1 MNRLRLRLALVL
13 ISASIL
19 LLSSH
24 VLALGQE
31 SETPAEPLPA
41 PPTGVVISD
50 HPNDDGHTIEVGWE
64 LSKDD
69 GAGLNNVMA
78 YEIYRS
84 TSPQGE
90 FMQVGVMGKGLN
102 TYTDRGEKDKTK
114 NGEPNPRYIG
124 AGIDYYYK
132 MRTKTTAGTYS
143 EFSEVV
149 SGRAA
154 NNWYHTGK
162 TNILVAVL
170 VFSLLVVYFINAAR
184 KGKELYVRPLAG
196 IDAVDESI
204 GRATEMGRPILF
216 VLGIG
221 TAADL
226 ATIAGYTILARV
238 AKMTADYQ
246 TKVLV
251 PVNEPVMLAVAQE
264 TVRNA
269 YMEAGRP
276 DMYDEKNIFYVTAM
290 QFPFVAAV
298 CGIMLREQTATN
310 FYMGVF
316 YAESLILAETGSF
329 SGAIQISGTDQIAQ
343 LPFFVAATD
352 YTLIGEEL
360 YAASGYL
367 SKEALLL
374 GPIKAQDYAKA
385 ILIALLG
392 LAVITW
398 SFGWGFFKSLIST
411 IS

>member
-13 ISASIL
+13 ISASVL
-19 LLSSH
+19 LLSTH
-24 VLALGQE
+24 VSALGQE

-41 PPTGVVISD
+41 PPTGLIISD
-50 HPNDDGHTIEVGWE
+50 EPNDDGHTTVVSWE

-69 GAGLNNVMA
+69 GGGLNNVMA
-78 YEIYRS
+78 YEIFRS
-84 TSPQGE
+84 TSPEGE
-90 FMQVGVMGKGLN
+90 FLQVGVMGKGLN
-102 TYTDRGEKDKTK
+102 TYTDRGEKEKTI

-132 MRTKTTAGTYS
+132 MRAKSTTGTYS
-143 EFSEVV
+143 EFTEVV
-149 SGRAA
+149 TGQAE

-162 TNILVAVL
+162 TNIMIAVL
-170 VFSLLVVYFINAAR
+170 IFSGLVIYFINAAR
-184 KGKELYVRPLAG
+184 KGKELYVRPIAG
-196 IDAVDESI
+196 INAVDESI

-216 VLGIG
+216 VLGTG

-238 AKMTADYQ
+238 AKMTAEYQ

-310 FYMGVF
+310 FYMGIF
-316 YAESLILAETGSF
+316 HAESLILAETGAIA
-329 SGAIQISGTDQIAQ
+329 GAIQISGTDQIAQ

-385 ILIALLG
+385 ILLTLLG

>member
-1 MNRLRLRLALVL
+1 MNRLKFRLALVL
-13 ISASIL
+13 ISASVL
-19 LLSSH
+19 LLFSH
-24 VLALGQE
+24 VSALGQE
-31 SETPAEPLPA
+31 SERPAEPIPA
-41 PPTGVVISD
+41 PPTNVVISD

-84 TSPQGE
+84 TSAQGE
-90 FMQVGVMGKGLN
+90 FQQVGVMGKGLN

-149 SGRAA
+149 SGQAQ

-170 VFSLLVVYFINAAR
+170 VFGGLVVYFINAAR
-184 KGKELYVRPLAG
+184 KGKELYVRPIAG
-196 IDAVDESI
+196 INAVDESI

-216 VLGIG
+216 VLGTG

-246 TKVLV
+246 TRVLV

-298 CGIMLREQTATN
+298 CGIMLREETATN

-316 YAESLILAETGSF
+316 HAESLILAETGAI

-374 GPIKAQDYAKA
+374 GPIKAQDYTKA
-385 ILIALLG
+385 ILVALLG

>member
-1 MNRLRLRLALVL
+1 MNRFKSRLTLIL
-13 ISASIL
+13 ISVSVL
-19 LLSSH
+19 LLFGHMPS
-24 VLALGQE
+24 LGQE
-31 SETPAEPLPA
+31 SEPPPAPLPA

-50 HPNDDGHTIEVGWE
+50 DPNDDGHTTVVSWE

-69 GAGLNNVMA
+69 GGGLNNVMA
-78 YEIYRS
+78 YEIFRS
-84 TSPQGE
+84 TSPEGE
-90 FMQVGVMGKGLN
+90 FLQVGVMGKGLN
-102 TYTDRGEKDKTK
+102 TYTDRGEKEKTK
-114 NGEPNPRYIG
+114 NGELNPRYIG

-132 MRTKTTAGTYS
+132 MRTKSTTGTYS
-143 EFSEVV
+143 EFTEVV
-149 SGRAA
+149 TGQAE

-162 TNILVAVL
+162 TNIMIAVL
-170 VFSLLVVYFINAAR
+170 LFSGFVVYFINAAR
-184 KGKELYVRPLAG
+184 KGKELYVRPIAG
-196 IDAVDESI
+196 INAVDESI

-216 VLGIG
+216 VLGTG

-238 AKMTADYQ
+238 AKMTAEYQ

-310 FYMGVF
+310 FYMGIF
-316 YAESLILAETGSF
+316 HAESLILAETGAIT
-329 SGAIQISGTDQIAQ
+329 GAIQISGTDQLSQ

-374 GPIKAQDYAKA
+374 GPVKAQDYAKV
-385 ILIALLG
+385 ILLTLLG

-398 SFGWGFFKSLIST
+398 SFGWGFFRSLIST

>member
-1 MNRLRLRLALVL
+1 MNRLKFRLALVL
-13 ISASIL
+13 ISASVL
-19 LLSSH
+19 LLFSH
-24 VLALGQE
+24 VSALGPE
-31 SETPAEPLPA
+31 SERPAEPIPA

-69 GAGLNNVMA
+69 GGGLNNVMA
-78 YEIYRS
+78 YQIFRS
-84 TSPQGE
+84 TSPEGE
-90 FMQVGVMGKGLN
+90 FLQVGVMGKGLDS
-102 TYTDRGEKDKTK
+102 YIDRGEKEKTR
-114 NGEPNPRYIG
+114 NREPNPRYIG

-132 MRTKTTAGTYS
+132 MRAKSTTGTYS
-143 EFSEVV
+143 EFSELVV
-149 SGRAA
+149 GQAK

-162 TNILVAVL
+162 TNIMIAVL
-170 VFSLLVVYFINAAR
+170 IFSGLVIYFITAAKR
-184 KGKELYVRPLAG
+184 GKELYVRPIAG

-216 VLGIG
+216 VLGTG

-246 TKVLV
+246 TRVLV

-264 TVRNA
+264 TVKSA

-298 CGIMLREQTATN
+298 CGLMIREQTATN
-310 FYMGVF
+310 FYMGIF
-316 YAESLILAETGSF
+316 HAESLILAETGAIT
-329 SGAIQISGTDQIAQ
+329 GAIQISGTDQLAQ

-374 GPIKAQDYAKA
+374 GPVKAQDYAKV
-385 ILIALLG
+385 ILLTLLG
-392 LAVITW
+392 LAIITW

>member
-1 MNRLRLRLALVL
+1 MIRFKIRLALVL
-13 ISASIL
+13 ISASVL
-19 LLSSH
+19 LLFCYLS
-24 VLALGQE
+24 APGQE

-50 HPNDDGHTIEVGWE
+50 DPNDDGHTTIVSWQ
-64 LSKDD
+64 LSRDD
-69 GAGLNNVMA
+69 GGGLNNVMA
-78 YEIYRS
+78 YEIFRS
-84 TSPQGE
+84 TSPEGE
-90 FMQVGVMGKGLN
+90 FLQVGVMGKGLN
-102 TYTDRGEKDKTK
+102 SYIDRGEKEKTK
-114 NGEPNPRYIG
+114 NGELNPRYIG

-132 MRTKTTAGTYS
+132 MRAKSTTGTYS
-143 EFSEVV
+143 EFSELVV
-149 SGRAA
+149 GQAK

-162 TNILVAVL
+162 TNILIAVL
-170 VFSLLVVYFINAAR
+170 VFSGLVVYFINAAR
-184 KGKELYVRPLAG
+184 KGKELYVRPIAG

-216 VLGIG
+216 VLGTG

-264 TVRNA
+264 TVKNA

-298 CGIMLREQTATN
+298 CGLMIREQTATN
-310 FYMGVF
+310 FYMGIF
-316 YAESLILAETGSF
+316 HAESLILAETGAIT
-329 SGAIQISGTDQIAQ
+329 GAIQISGTDQLAQ

-374 GPIKAQDYAKA
+374 GPVKAQDYAKV
-385 ILIALLG
+385 ILLTLLG

-398 SFGWGFFKSLIST
+398 SFGWGFIKSLIST

>member
-1 MNRLRLRLALVL
+1 MNRLKFRLALVL
-13 ISASIL
+13 ISVSVL
-19 LLSSH
+19 LLFSH
-24 VLALGQE
+24 VSALGQE
-31 SETPAEPLPA
+31 SETPAEALPA
-41 PPTGVVISD
+41 PPTNVVISD
-50 HPNDDGHTIEVGWE
+50 DPNDDGHTTVVSWQ

-69 GAGLNNVMA
+69 GGGLNNVMA
-78 YEIYRS
+78 YEIFRS
-84 TSPQGE
+84 TSPEGE
-90 FMQVGVMGKGLN
+90 FLQVGVMGKGLN
-102 TYTDRGEKDKTK
+102 SYTDRGEKEKTK
-114 NGEPNPRYIG
+114 NGEPNRRYIG
-124 AGIDYYYK
+124 ASIDYYYK
-132 MRTKTTAGTYS
+132 MRTKTTTGTYS
-143 EFSEVV
+143 EFTEVV
-149 SGRAA
+149 TGQAE

-162 TNILVAVL
+162 TNILIAVL
-170 VFSLLVVYFINAAR
+170 VFGGLVVYFINAAR
-184 KGKELYVRPLAG
+184 KGQELYVRPIAG
-196 IDAVDESI
+196 INAVDESI

-216 VLGIG
+216 VLGTG

-238 AKMTADYQ
+238 AKMTAEYQ

-264 TVRNA
+264 TVKNA

-298 CGIMLREQTATN
+298 CGLMIREQTATN
-310 FYMGVF
+310 FYMGIF
-316 YAESLILAETGSF
+316 HAESLILAETGAIT
-329 SGAIQISGTDQIAQ
+329 GAIQISGTDQLSQ

-374 GPIKAQDYAKA
+374 GPVKAQDYAKV
-385 ILIALLG
+385 ILLTLLG

-398 SFGWGFFKSLIST
+398 SFGWGFIKSLIST